1 MSAQQAH
8 TIGKILAST
17 NDQVVVFE
25 HLKTAADGSASTA
38 TSEVPI
44 GMARRAS
51 KVLAAYFVPASTL
64 TADDT
69 NYATL
74 TVSKRAAG
82 GGSKATVAT
91 ASTTTTGTGGT
102 GNFVAWVPVPLTVQT
117 DNAVTALSQLSF
129 EISKPGTGVVVPI
142 GKLVVYVSD
151 IH

>member
-8 TIGKILAST
+8 TIGKLIAST
-17 NDQVVVFE
+17 NDQVVVFD

-51 KVLAAYFVPASTL
+51 KVIAAYFIPASTL

-74 TVSKRAAG
+74 TISKRAAG
-82 GGSKATVAT
+82 GGSKTTVASV
-91 ASTTTTGTGGT
+91 STTTTGS
-102 GNFVAWVPVPLTVQT
+102 GNFVAWVPVPLTVVAA
-117 DNAVTALSQLSF
+117 DASVTALSQLSF

-142 GKLVVYVSD
+142 GKLVVYLSD
-151 IH
+151 NY